1 MIMVKWDETEFVEC
15 FPSMHKEL
23 GSVPIMV

>member
-1 MIMVKWDETEFVEC
+1 MIMVRWDATEFVEG

-23 GSVPIMV
+23 GSVSIMV